1 MEGGKRASSKGK
13 AKKQAA
19 AAVEYEDEEM
29 IDTSSKT

>member
-19 AAVEYEDEEM
+19 AVEYEDEEM

>member
-19 AAVEYEDEEM
+19 VEYEDEEM